1 MTPEQC
7 QSARQMLGWNEQDL
21 AVRAICAEL
30 TVKHFEAGRKRSY
43 RTTVTAIRH
52 ALENAGVE
60 FADDGS
66 PSVRIE
72 SAPAWTPEQCRAGR
86 QMLGWNCQRLGQRAG
101 LTSTAV
107 RRFEKGARCRPDTT
121 RALRAV
127 LEAAGIEF
135 TNDASADMR
144 PKAALASVAS
154 ARDA

>member
-1 MTPEQC
+1 
-7 QSARQMLGWNEQDL
+7 MLGWNEQDL

-60 FADDGS
+60 FTEDGS
-66 PSVRIE
+66 PNVRIE
-72 SAPAWTPEQCRAGR
+72 PTPAWTPEQCRAGR

-121 RALRAV
+121 RALRAA

-135 TNDASADMR
+135 TNDDAGETR
-144 PKAALASVAS
+144 PKAAPAS
-154 ARDA
+154 AAGARGA